1 MKTFTPKK
9 RSEEQI
15 REEQEAINQKNWMY
29 ETGQSINFLLDGLRK
44 VSTFQENLVAKS
56 ASDRKEV
63 LIAFENLKDSVDR
76 IQKEVNRRVGDAEKK
91 LFEILDQFNDLK
103 EEVSLHYLSK
113 EDYEEAI
120 SKIERTVSANH
131 LHNTLKNDGF
141 YHNLTQLQAKA
152 TEDLRLLREELT
164 PKQPEID
171 PIKSQLDERM
181 AVWKV
186 DFDGLVR
193 EIALLKKAVSYDQK
207 KFENVYTLIE
217 RLKEGKG

>member
-1 MKTFTPKK
+1 M
-9 RSEEQI
+9 EI
-15 REEQEAINQKNWMY
+15 I
-29 ETGQSINFLLDGLRK
+29 FLDHHRRR
-44 VSTFQENLVAKS
+44 STFQENLVAKS

-113 EDYEEAI
+113 KDYEESI

-193 EIALLKKAVSYDQK
+193 EIAFLKKAVAYDQK